1 MIDFSPEMVT
11 LLMLGGLVVAV
22 LTGFPISLP
31 IGAVALVVGYLAFG
45 DKVLPLVYQQVFA
58 ILHNYVL
65 LALPLFVF
73 MGVVLEYSGIADR
86 MYDAFYLLLSGLRG
100 GLAIITVLL
109 GTILAAC
116 VGVITASVTVLTNL
130 SLASMV
136 KQGYDKSL
144 AAGAICAGGSLGILI
159 PPSVMLVIYGPMAR
173 ISVGKLFFG
182 AMVPGVLLSLLYV
195 TYITV
200 RCYLQPQL
208 APAVPVE
215 ERQVPVMHKVRL
227 LFTSAIP
234 PLFIILAVLGTI
246 FAGIAPPTEAAAVGA
261 FAALILT
268 AAQRKLSWPVMK
280 SIMLRALNI
289 SCMVMLIGAMSVAF
303 TGVFLKAGG
312 GKVVADLVMATPGGR
327 WGAFAVIMFIYFI
340 LGFFIEW
347 IGIFFI
353 MVPILAPLAPEL
365 GFDPVWFGIMICIN
379 LQMSF
384 LTPPYAFAIFV
395 LRGVAPPELGVTTAD
410 IIRGVIPY
418 IFIIM
423 IALALCIAFPD
434 IILWLP
440 NQMIKPGI

>member
-1 MIDFSPEMVT
+1 MIDLSPEMVT
-11 LLMLGGLVVAV
+11 ILMLGGLVVAV
-22 LTGFPISLP
+22 LTGFPLAIP
-31 IGAVALVVGYLAFG
+31 IGAVALVIGFLTFG
-45 DKVLPLVYQQVFA
+45 DTVFALIYQQVFA

-86 MYDAFYLLLSGLRG
+86 MYDALFLLLSGFRG

-109 GTILAAC
+109 GTVLAAC
-116 VGVITASVTVLTNL
+116 VGVITASVTVLT
-130 SLASMV
+130 SLALPSMI
-136 KQGYDKSL
+136 KRGYNHSI

-182 AMVPGVLLSLLYV
+182 AMIPGVVLSLLYLS
-195 TYITV
+195 YLSI
-200 RCYLQPQL
+200 RCHFQPKL
-208 APAVPVE
+208 APVVPVE
-215 ERQVPVMHKVRL
+215 ERAVSALYKVRL
-227 LFTSAIP
+227 FFTALVP
-234 PLFIILAVLGTI
+234 PAFIILSVLGTI
-246 FAGIAPPTEAAAVGA
+246 FMGIAPPTEAAAIGG
-261 FAALILT
+261 FAALLLT
-268 AAQRKLSWPVMK
+268 VAHRKLNWPTLK
-280 SIMLRALNI
+280 NILLRSLNI
-289 SCMVMLIGAMSVAF
+289 SCMVMIIGAMSVAF
-303 TGVFLKAGG
+303 TGVFLKSGG
-312 GKVVADLVMATPGGR
+312 GKVVQDLVMAAPGGR
-327 WGAFAVIMFIYFI
+327 WGAFAVVMFIYFI

-353 MVPILAPLAPEL
+353 MVPILAPLAPIL
-365 GFDPVWFGIMICIN
+365 GFDPVWFGIMICVN

-418 IFIIM
+418 IFLIM
-423 IALALCIAFPD
+423 IGLVLCIVFPQ

-440 NQMIKPGI
+440 SQMIK